1 MIGFE
6 VGIAGEIEIYTDK
19 RGLLAK
25 FDNIFLDQGLNALGT
40 MTMPGYVWV
49 GSGNTAPLPTNTTLA
64 NLVAK
69 SSSPS
74 PRIPNDYGVNGTAP
88 YYTYSRQ
95 GFRFNA
101 GDAAGNLSEVGLGS
115 SSILFTRALIKDAN
129 GVPTTLTILPDEI
142 LDISYTVRIYAP
154 VQDVV
159 GSITLGGNLG
169 GTYSYVMR
177 ASAVTTHGYGNT
189 YNWAAMRSA
198 NYAGS
203 AIVYT
208 GPIGTITQSPSG
220 SSDAVTVPNLG
231 YINNSYKGR
240 VVVSPST
247 TQGNLAGG
255 IKSIKYTLGWGSYQI
270 EFTPAIP
277 KTNLDVLNLTFE
289 VAYGRYT
296 P

>member
-40 MTMPGYVWV
+40 SSMPAYVWV
-49 GSGNTAPLPTNTTLA
+49 GSGNTVPLPTNTTLA

-69 SSSPS
+69 TAGGS
-74 PRIPNDYGVNGTAP
+74 PRIATTVGVNGTTP
-88 YYTYSRQ
+88 YYTWLRQ
-95 GFRFNA
+95 GFRFSA
-101 GDAAGNLSEVGLGS
+101 GTATGNLSEVGLGDNY
-115 SSILFTRALIKDAN
+115 ILFTRALIKDAN

-154 VQDVV
+154 TEDVT

-177 ASAVTTHGYGNT
+177 ASAVTTSGHLSPI
-189 YNWAAMRSA
+189 NWAASRAST
-198 NYAGS
+198 YAG
-203 AIVYT
+203 AATVYT

-220 SSDAVTVPNLG
+220 SSENVSTTNLE

-240 VVVSPST
+240 AVVFSST

-289 VAYGRYT
+289 VAYGR
-296 P
+296 